1 MAAPECSDPL
11 REEYP
16 HRLVAFMAGISA
28 IALASSLFTHSPPS
42 DGNYLGI
49 VGFFLAI
56 GTTLLLGVGAWS
68 LPLLLGLYAR
78 ATYLQRH
85 PMPIFTVVRDL
96 AVVVAMCT
104 GMHLCAPHALPY
116 GQPPGGLVGLVL
128 GELLRTLLG
137 VWGVVLLC
145 TAVLAWHLLRSPSQ
159 ETPIF
164 IEQTNNLLPEQE
176 QDPLLPAP
184 AHDGG
189 QGAAL
194 IDALAYQG
202 INGRVAAVLRG
213 PLITTYEVQV
223 DRGTKLSRNLDAN
236 LALSLG
242 RAAVRIVSPIPGKPF
257 TVGFEL
263 PNSERACVSLR
274 SIFSNPQWKAQSGL
288 PLALGVDPTGA
299 PVYVDLESM
308 PHLLVAG
315 GTGSGKSV
323 GLHVMLASLLR
334 CSTEVRLV
342 LIDPK
347 KVEFSAYR
355 KLPHLA
361 MPVVPRHQAGR
372 ALRWVVDEMERRATT
387 FEQTDVRDIA
397 GYHARG
403 AQMARLV
410 VVIDEYQAIAADA
423 DIAELVASIAAQA
436 RHVGIHLI
444 VATQRPSADVITGV
458 IKANFPVRIAY
469 KVASRVDSQVILDRS
484 GAESLLGKGDLL
496 MLRDDNVTRVHGA
509 LISESET
516 RALCEQLRARDGAPA
531 YETELDDDEPL
542 ADTATSSSVRPI
554 VDDAYERACAVVR
567 RVGYAS
573 ASLLQRELSI
583 GYPRAAKL
591 VERMERTGLVSSAD
605 EANGGKRSLLDD

>member
-16 HRLVAFMAGISA
+16 HRLVAFMAGISG

-42 DGNYLGI
+42 SSNCLGI
-49 VGFFLAI
+49 TGFFLAI

-128 GELLRTLLG
+128 GELLRTLVG
-137 VWGVVLLC
+137 VWGVALLC
-145 TAVLAWHLLRSPSQ
+145 TAVLAWHLLRSSSQ
-159 ETPIF
+159 EAPVF
-164 IEQTNNLLPEQE
+164 IEQTDNLLPEQE

-202 INGRVAAVLRG
+202 ITGRVAAVLRG

-242 RAAVRIVSPIPGKPF
+242 RAAVRIVSPLPGKPF

-263 PNSERACVSLR
+263 PNNERAGVSLR
-274 SIFSNPQWKAQSGL
+274 SVLSNPRWKAQRGL

-334 CSTEVRLV
+334 CSAEVRLV

-361 MPVVPRHQAGR
+361 MPVVIDVKNHAGR
-372 ALRWVVDEMERRATT
+372 ALRWVVDEMERRQAT
-387 FEQTDVRDIA
+387 FEQADVRDIA
-397 GYHARG
+397 GYHASG
-403 AQMARLV
+403 ARMARLAV
-410 VVIDEYQAIAADA
+410 MIDEYQAIAAEA
-423 DIAELVASIAAQA
+423 DIAELVACIAAQA

-469 KVASRVDSQVILDRS
+469 KVASRGDSQVILDRP
-484 GAESLLGKGDLL
+484 GAESLLGQGDLL
-496 MLRDDNVTRVHGA
+496 MLRNGNVARVHGA
-509 LISESET
+509 FISESET
-516 RALCEQLRARDGAPA
+516 RALCEQLRARGEPA
-531 YETELDDDEPL
+531 YETELDDEPL

-583 GYPRAAKL
+583 GYPKAAKL

-605 EANGGKRSLLDD
+605 ETNGGKRALLDD

>member
-1 MAAPECSDPL
+1 MAEAECSDPL
-11 REEYP
+11 QEE
-16 HRLVAFMAGISA
+16 HRWHAALIAAATAVVLVSA
-28 IALASSLFTHSPPS
+28 LYTHAPPS
-42 DGNYLGI
+42 SYNCLGLL
-49 VGFFLAI
+49 GYCLALC
-56 GTTLLLGVGAWS
+56 TTLTLGVGAWL
-68 LPLLLGLYAR
+68 LPVVLGLYVHD
-78 ATYLQRH
+78 TLTQRH
-85 PMPIFTVVRDL
+85 PTPIFAAIRRLGPIVGLCTVANLIAPDRL
-96 AVVVAMCT
+96 A
-104 GMHLCAPHALPY
+104 Y
-116 GQPPGGLVGLVL
+116 GQPAGGIVGEVL
-128 GELLRTLLG
+128 GECLRSLIGVLGVVVLGAVLWLWRTKPRLPSQSTEIAQLYADTSELPPEEPTLL
-137 VWGVVLLC
+137 
-145 TAVLAWHLLRSPSQ
+145 
-159 ETPIF
+159 
-164 IEQTNNLLPEQE
+164 
-176 QDPLLPAP
+176 PL
-184 AHDGG
+184 AHDGD

-194 IDALAYQG
+194 IDALADQS
-202 INGRVAAVLRG
+202 ITGRIAAVLRG

-223 DRGTKLSRNLDAN
+223 ERGTKPSRNLDSH

-242 RAAVRIVSPIPGKPF
+242 CAAVRIVSPIHGKPF
-257 TVGFEL
+257 TLGVEL
-263 PNSERACVSLR
+263 PNSERASVSLR
-274 SIFSNPQWKAQSGL
+274 SILSNPQWKMQRGL
-288 PLALGVDPTGA
+288 PLSLGVDPTGS
-299 PVYVDLESM
+299 PVYADLESM

-334 CSTEVRLV
+334 CSTEVRLA

-387 FEQTDVRDIA
+387 FEQADVRDIA

-403 AQMARLV
+403 ARMARLV

-423 DIAELVASIAAQA
+423 DIAELVACIAAQA

-469 KVASRVDSQVILDRS
+469 KVASRVDSQVIIDRS
-484 GAESLLGKGDLL
+484 GAESLLGQGDLL

-516 RALCEQLRARDGAPA
+516 RALCEQLRARGGEPA
-531 YETELDDDEPL
+531 YETELDDELP
-542 ADTATSSSVRPI
+542 ADTITSSSVRPL

-567 RVGYAS
+567 RAGYAS
-573 ASLLQRELSI
+573 SSLLQRELSI
-583 GYPRAAKL
+583 GYPKAAKL
-591 VERMERTGLVSSAD
+591 VERMERTGFVSSAD
-605 EANGGKRSLLDD
+605 ETNGGKRALLGD